1 MTTIDRGGHSG
12 RDEGRRPSDPGYD
25 LGVLDPGRDDASFWA
40 RFRFRVMT
48 RASDELLRRRLMAE
62 VTALELVQSWAR
74 TMMPVAAVAATV
86 AGLLLFQ
93 GQRPGS
99 AVAVGVEE
107 ALTRELEDQTLPEFM
122 QQGGDDVAFLLT
134 GETF

>member
-1 MTTIDRGGHSG
+1 
-12 RDEGRRPSDPGYD
+12 
-25 LGVLDPGRDDASFWA
+25 
-40 RFRFRVMT
+40 
-48 RASDELLRRRLMAE
+48 MAE

-74 TMMPVAAVAATV
+74 TVVPVAAVAATV

-122 QQGGDDVAFLLT
+122 QQRGDDVAFLLT